1 MSKYIRFIPDV
12 KRKELDTL
20 REKICSIIC
29 DNMDNLTIDN
39 YHETIE
45 MFEQLSSLTDNIKW
59 YKDKMWEDVRKSIN
73 TKDLYLEP
81 DVPEDFE
88 IIYDIRVFHQ
98 LMEIV
103 KNKTEEAEIA
113 TELNDY
119 AIKSSQI
126 ITDNFTK
133 WKRKNPGK
141 IIRIK
146 YIVR

>member
-1 MSKYIRFIPDV
+1 MCEYIRFIPDV
-12 KRKELDTL
+12 KRNELDTL
-20 REKICSIIC
+20 REEICSFIC
-29 DNMDNLTIDN
+29 DNIYDLTIDT
-39 YHETIE
+39 YDITIK
-45 MFEQLSSLTDNIKW
+45 MNEQVNSLMDDIRM

-141 IIRIK
+141 LIMTNI
-146 YIVR
+146 